1 MKKKMIQGICVLT
14 AALFLGQPVNLKAA
28 EINDTDKQQ
37 EDTENMELLTAGI
50 GDIFYSKLTETE
62 YKEIA
67 RRAEGALWGYTHL
80 GICNVEE
87 NNLNIRQAPE
97 ESGKLVGKLP
107 KNAACEIVS
116 SENGWAYITSGK
128 VEGYVKEEYLLTG
141 FEAKRRGEELASAI
155 AVATADGLNIREFPN
170 TDAEVITQVA
180 SGEMLDIVEIQN
192 DGWKIG
198 RAHV

>member
-107 KNAACEIVS
+107 KNAACIAAVRINTNMDLSSFEISFLKDSEKPRCVS
-116 SENGWAYITSGK
+116 T
-128 VEGYVKEEYLLTG
+128 
-141 FEAKRRGEELASAI
+141 ELQFS
-155 AVATADGLNIREFPN
+155 V
-170 TDAEVITQVA
+170 
-180 SGEMLDIVEIQN
+180 
-192 DGWKIG
+192 
-198 RAHV
+198 